1 MKKQHTERNAECR
14 QVPSLLSRV
23 KGSCQGPKGVLPAR
37 DLRIQYS
44 VWYGTVHTD
53 VLYNAPNV
61 IRSGP
66 AATCVAVYTYGEV
79 RRESRKW
86 ESSNGRNIYVR
97 VY

>member
-23 KGSCQGPKGVLPAR
+23 KGSCQGPQGGLAR
-37 DLRIQYS
+37 GDLRIQY
-44 VWYGTVHTD
+44 GTEGYIQS
-53 VLYNAPNV
+53 YNAPNV
-61 IRSGP
+61 IRIP
-66 AATCVAVYTYGEV
+66 VRRLTCVAVYGEV